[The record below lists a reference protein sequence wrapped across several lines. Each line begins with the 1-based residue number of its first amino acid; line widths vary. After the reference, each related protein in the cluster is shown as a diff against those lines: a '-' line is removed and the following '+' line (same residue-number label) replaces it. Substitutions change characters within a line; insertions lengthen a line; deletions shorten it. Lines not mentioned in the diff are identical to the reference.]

1 MSEDQEVDVSNAQD
15 QYKTIMMKFEADDIG
30 METIAFGTNS
40 NFNSSTTWATQLRD
54 TLEIIELG
62 SNVNTSDTTILYIAR
77 VLGGSAISTV
87 IETLG
92 ETTIAL
98 NDVAMDLLCLVNDA
112 DKPSGQQRQID
123 VISISRWSHT
133 IGSIAIVLDILKDA
147 GIIVQTSTDTS
158 QIPNE
163 LQPTPVHI
171 ANQGVE

>member
-1 MSEDQEVDVSNAQD
+1 
-15 QYKTIMMKFEADDIG
+15 MMKFEAADIG

-77 VLGGSAISTV
+77 VLGESAISTV

-98 NDVAMDLLCLVNDA
+98 NDVAMDLLSLVNDA

-123 VISISRWSHT
+123 VISISRWCYT
-133 IGSIAIVLDILKDA
+133 LGGIAIVIDILKDA
-147 GIIVQTSTDTS
+147 GIIVQTSTDAS